1 MSEEETEPN
10 IVPEVQEVESSEE
23 EVVEAE
29 SEEEVEP
36 DEEVEAEP
44 DEVEAE
50 PEVKVESVVNTDL
63 QERVKVLEERLEKLI
78 LFIKTGN
85 SMPESYII

>member
-10 IVPEVQEVESSEE
+10 IVPEVQE
-23 EVVEAE
+23 
-29 SEEEVEP
+29 
-36 DEEVEAEP
+36 
-44 DEVEAE
+44 
-50 PEVKVESVVNTDL
+50 VESVVNTDL